1 MRSVHVPDL
10 VRNGQMGPNPGNPH
24 VPIQQL
30 GRRLADGPL
39 VTAVAR
45 RSDLPPVEKGLQAA
59 VTVIR
64 IASVEYHNTVVTR
77 ITVNWIEQANNSC
90 DEAY

>member
-1 MRSVHVPDL
+1 
-10 VRNGQMGPNPGNPH
+10 
-24 VPIQQL
+24 
-30 GRRLADGPL
+30 LADGRV

-45 RSDLPPVEKGLQAA
+45 RSDLPPVEKGRQAA

-64 IASVEYHNTVVTR
+64 VAGVEYHNTVVMG
-77 ITVNWIEQANNSC
+77 ITANWIEQANNRS